1 MILLIL
7 VLLSYTALK
16 KAEEMADAQ
25 LSDDEFDVSAAS
37 EQLGIDLTA
46 VDLDNDDDD
55 QIMSILGKRPVTAAA
70 YTSDSPKRAVL
81 ELNEDEQEIQ
91 EDIIVDASG
100 NLKRMEEKKETDV
113 VDDIFRWQV
122 RLFILCLSLYPDPRP
137 SNNTR
142 YIAYRLL
149 VNSTKTERREMPTRQ
164 HLETL

>member
-1 MILLIL
+1 
-7 VLLSYTALK
+7 
-16 KAEEMADAQ
+16 MADAQ
-25 LSDDEFDVSAAS
+25 LSDDDFDVSAAS

-46 VDLDNDDDD
+46 VDLDDDDDD

-70 YTSDSPKRAVL
+70 STSDSPKRAVL

-122 RLFILCLSLYPDPRP
+122 RLLMLCLSLYLDPRP
-137 SNNTR
+137 SNHNTL
-142 YIAYRLL
+142 YHI
-149 VNSTKTERREMPTRQ
+149 
-164 HLETL
+164 

>member
-1 MILLIL
+1 
-7 VLLSYTALK
+7 
-16 KAEEMADAQ
+16 MADAQ

-37 EQLGIDLTA
+37 EQLGIDLSA

-70 YTSDSPKRAVL
+70 STSDSPKRAVL

-113 VDDIFRWQV
+113 VDDIFRWKV
-122 RLFILCLSLYPDPRP
+122 RLFMLCLSLYLVPRP
-137 SNNTR
+137 SNNVR
-142 YIAYRLL
+142 YISYRLL
-149 VNSTKTERREMPTRQ
+149 VNSIKTERHEMPTRQ

>member
-1 MILLIL
+1 ML
-7 VLLSYTALK
+7 VLLIIHTALK

-37 EQLGIDLTA
+37 EQLGIDLSA
-46 VDLDNDDDD
+46 VDLDDDDDD

-70 YTSDSPKRAVL
+70 SSSSSDPPKRAVL

-122 RLFILCLSLYPDPRP
+122 RLLMLCLSLYLDPRP

-149 VNSTKTERREMPTRQ
+149 VNSIKTKRQEMRTRQ
-164 HLETL
+164 HLGTL

>member
-1 MILLIL
+1 
-7 VLLSYTALK
+7 
-16 KAEEMADAQ
+16 MADAQ
-25 LSDDEFDVSAAS
+25 LSDDDFDVSAAS

-46 VDLDNDDDD
+46 VDLDDDDDD

-70 YTSDSPKRAVL
+70 STSDSPKRAVL

-122 RLFILCLSLYPDPRP
+122 RLFMLCLSLYLISCLTTHALSHIDCW
-137 SNNTR
+137 
-142 YIAYRLL
+142 
-149 VNSTKTERREMPTRQ
+149 
-164 HLETL
+164 